1 MFVGGIYMKIVNLKK
16 FIRSICLILIVAFV
30 LSLVCTKSTLSHKE
44 IEYKLIYVAKGD
56 TLWEIASDLQ
66 KSNDYYK
73 TKDIRYI
80 ISDIK
85 NINNLESSNLHIDQ
99 ELMVPII

>member
-30 LSLVCTKSTLSHKE
+30 LSLICAKSTLSHKE

-99 ELMVPII
+99 ELMVPVI